1 MVFEKVKNVI
11 IEIMGIPENEILL
24 ESHLFDE
31 LDADSLDMSQII
43 LELENGYKIEIDD
56 DAFSNFETVKDIVD
70 YIKNKNQFS

>member
-43 LELENGYKIEIDD
+43 LELENEYKIDINDD
-56 DAFSNFETVKDIVD
+56 DFSSFETVKDIVD
-70 YIKNKNQFS
+70 YIQK